1 MRVSHGKLL
10 FCLLKIQDFISSIGM
25 RPATKLPKTPS
36 TKMSSKPKVKK
47 EEKGK
52 TSQRKQGEVEEVK
65 KRTKTKNKTA
75 PVSNEI
81 TGIEDGECLNSQEEK
96 PSSKVKLDVPAPLDA
111 SDNIKEQLLFFSP
124 KKYKGLLVRLSNG
137 EAWFRQMHCN
147 PLIKLASKEAA
158 FPVSAA
164 VLAHVAQ
171 VGAELM
177 RTEVEVYEKGT
188 GVARLGGKE
197 RVSFILRA
205 VDITM
210 CMYS

>member
-1 MRVSHGKLL
+1 
-10 FCLLKIQDFISSIGM
+10 M

-65 KRTKTKNKTA
+65 RKTKTKKTA

-81 TGIEDGECLNSQEEK
+81 TGIEDGERLNSQEEK

-137 EAWFRQMHCN
+137 EAWFRQMHRN

-188 GVARLGGKE
+188 GAAR
-197 RVSFILRA
+197 
-205 VDITM
+205 
-210 CMYS
+210 